1 MRDVARPRGFDTEVY
16 VVLGWLMST
25 YRVLLTLL
33 FIGIASTALGQT
45 KIPTRETNVRLLDAK
60 TPQTKE
66 PHRLA
71 SVDGQRYCAV
81 DRGTSVHRT

>member
-1 MRDVARPRGFDTEVY
+1 
-16 VVLGWLMST
+16 MST

-33 FIGIASTALGQT
+33 FIGIASTALEQT

-60 TPQTKE
+60 TPQAKE